1 MWETEEVGD
10 DQDNNQPLDSC
21 VDLCEGLTEEEV
33 RELDASIQPVHS
45 MLSKVC

>member
-1 MWETEEVGD
+1 MQETEEVGD
-10 DQDNNQPLDSC
+10 GEDDDQPLDSC
-21 VDLCEGLTEEEV
+21 VDLHEGLTEEEV